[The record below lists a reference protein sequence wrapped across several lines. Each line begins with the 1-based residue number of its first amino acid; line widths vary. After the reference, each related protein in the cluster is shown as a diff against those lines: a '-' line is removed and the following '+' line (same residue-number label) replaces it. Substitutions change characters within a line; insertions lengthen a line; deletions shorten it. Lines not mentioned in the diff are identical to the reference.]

1 MHSLIRQGCPVF
13 DRTPFFARGP
23 VVPFSADPEPERMHV
38 RCVPFPFP
46 RRSPSAR
53 DLSPVARSEVCYFYR
68 RPPSSHAP
76 AVASPIAF
84 PCRRLRSPLPRRRFI
99 ARSVARPVVAPRRT
113 LCRLGSLPVP
123 PVGIACHPP
132 PCGRNPPRSS
142 SPTDHP
148 TGSAVTHR
156 TGPHDAAP
164 AGPDGTVRRQPFPA
178 IATTSARPSDD
189 THEQAPRGPKSL
201 PDGIQSDRSAAR
213 QSAAAW
219 HSFCGHRRTFVS
231 LLNFLL

>member
-1 MHSLIRQGCPVF
+1 MHSLIRKGCPVF

-23 VVPFSADPEPERMHV
+23 VVPFAVGPEPELMHV

-123 PVGIACHPP
+123 PSASPVILHPAVGIRRGVH
-132 PCGRNPPRSS
+132 RPRITR
-142 SPTDHP
+142 P
-148 TGSAVTHR
+148 
-156 TGPHDAAP
+156 
-164 AGPDGTVRRQPFPA
+164 
-178 IATTSARPSDD
+178 ARPSH
-189 THEQAPRGPKSL
+189 TAPDRTTLRPQVRSGPYAGSRFR
-201 PDGIQSDRSAAR
+201 RSPQPPPA
-213 QSAAAW
+213 
-219 HSFCGHRRTFVS
+219 RRTTRTNRHLEARNRSPMGFRAIDPPHGSRQLHGIHFADIDVP
-231 LLNFLL
+231 LFHF